1 MESAELNAFFNDCG
15 LFPSQDEITEACESV
30 GKVIHLFVFVSGIA
44 PITGVTLSQSFGQ
57 SHLYRNFY
65 SASGVILVIRQSK
78 YPYSSTVM
86 YRKYLNQLRIER
98 NKCQLTLRPFLILSA
113 TEWAELRLRSV
124 LGQPPFDSGLLFC
137 SLLPRYQLVTS
148 AFFKQTWHPIVNK
161 FANQKTRSFLFHC
174 NS

>member
-1 MESAELNAFFNDCG
+1 MESAELTAFFNDCG

-44 PITGVTLSQSFGQ
+44 SITGVTLSQSFGQ

-78 YPYSSTVM
+78 NPYSSTVM

-113 TEWAELRLRSV
+113 TEWAELRLLYVASSV
-124 LGQPPFDSGLLFC
+124 NRHLILVSFVLSYPATN
-137 SLLPRYQLVTS
+137 SLLLHSSNIFIPC
-148 AFFKQTWHPIVNK
+148 FFAVV
-161 FANQKTRSFLFHC
+161 HC
-174 NS
+174 